1 MGLGKTL
8 TALALIATSVDAV
21 ARDMNTA
28 DVYSGLRTM
37 TLVVTPKSSAHS
49 PYTIQALSILD

>member
-8 TALALIATSVDAV
+8 TALALIAV
-21 ARDMNTA
+21 ARDMNNA
-28 DVYSGLRTM
+28 DVYSNLRTM

-49 PYTIQALSILD
+49 PYTFQALFILD